1 MFFAILKIME
11 HLEHKELKVLLAKA
25 NLSKKDFAKM
35 VGISQ
40 QSVNNWGSS
49 KNVPYWVKSY
59 LQNYIKLKQY
69 EAIREKIEELGILN
83 QVQD

>member
-1 MFFAILKIME
+1 MLFAISDSME
-11 HLEHKELKVLLAKA
+11 HLGQKELKILLVRA

-59 LQNYIKLKQY
+59 LQNYIKLRQY
-69 EAIREKIEELGILN
+69 EAIREKIEELGILKEA
-83 QVQD
+83 

>member
-1 MFFAILKIME
+1 ME
-11 HLEHKELKVLLAKA
+11 HLNQRELKVLLSKA
-25 NLSKKDFAKM
+25 NLSKKEFAKM

-69 EAIREKIEELGILN
+69 EDIREKIEELGIFN
-83 QVQD
+83 QI

>member
-1 MFFAILKIME
+1 MFFAALEIME
-11 HLEHKELKVLLAKA
+11 HLEQRELKVLLAKA

-59 LQNYIKLKQY
+59 LQNYIKLKRY
-69 EAIREKIEELGILN
+69 EAIKEKIEELGILN
-83 QVQD
+83 QT

>member
-1 MFFAILKIME
+1 MLFAILDSME
-11 HLEHKELKVLLAKA
+11 HLGQKELKILLARA

-59 LQNYIKLKQY
+59 LQNYIKLRQY
-69 EAIREKIEELGILN
+69 EAIREKIEELGILKEA
-83 QVQD
+83 

>member
-1 MFFAILKIME
+1 MFFAALEIME
-11 HLEHKELKVLLAKA
+11 HLEQRELKVLLAKA

-69 EAIREKIEELGILN
+69 EAIKEKIEELGILN
-83 QVQD
+83 QT